1 MLFEPTTLAATAT
14 AIAEAIASLGGDP
27 KRAFQRAG
35 LDMAEMQK
43 PGARYPFRSMIRL
56 WEEARIEAAD
66 PCIGLFVAR
75 KLKPQALHALGL
87 AWLSSSTL
95 MSGLQRMVRY
105 ARIANTSLRFRIEP
119 DGERVKLVAEFQTH
133 GLPPPPEAAD
143 ALLAVVVRMCRLM
156 TDNSF
161 APLLVTFTH
170 EDNGHMEQYIDTFQA
185 PVLWAKS
192 ENALYFDARVLA
204 QPIPAGNE
212 ELATETGRIAERYL
226 ATLDPE
232 RVQDRVRKILL
243 ILLPSG
249 EVDQEAVA
257 KTLHRSVSS
266 LQRQLRAEGASYR
279 QILDETRVTLA
290 QQFVREKRYS
300 LGQIAYLLGF
310 SDQANF
316 SRAFKRWTGHTPT
329 QFRVS

>member
-1 MLFEPTTLAATAT
+1 
-14 AIAEAIASLGGDP
+14 
-27 KRAFQRAG
+27 
-35 LDMAEMQK
+35 
-43 PGARYPFRSMIRL
+43 
-56 WEEARIEAAD
+56 
-66 PCIGLFVAR
+66 
-75 KLKPQALHALGL
+75 
-87 AWLSSSTL
+87 
-95 MSGLQRMVRY
+95 
-105 ARIANTSLRFRIEP
+105 
-119 DGERVKLVAEFQTH
+119 
-133 GLPPPPEAAD
+133 
-143 ALLAVVVRMCRLM
+143 
-156 TDNSF
+156 
-161 APLLVTFTH
+161 
-170 EDNGHMEQYIDTFQA
+170 MEQYIDTFQA

>member
-14 AIAEAIASLGGDP
+14 AIADAIESLGGDP
-27 KRAFQRAG
+27 KRAFTRAG
-35 LDMAEMQK
+35 LDMDEMQK
-43 PGARYPFRSMIRL
+43 PGARYPFRAMTRL
-56 WEEARIEAAD
+56 WKEARIEAND
-66 PCIGLFVAR
+66 PCIGLFAAR

-95 MSGLQRMVRY
+95 QNGLQRMVRY
-105 ARIANTSLRFRIEP
+105 AHIANTSLRFRLEP
-119 DGERVKLVAEFQTH
+119 AGEQVKLIAEFR
-133 GLPPPPEAAD
+133 GSDLEVPPEAVD

-156 TDNSF
+156 TDNRF

-170 EDNGHMEQYIDTFQA
+170 EDNGHMEQYIDMFQA
-185 PVLWAKS
+185 PVLWSKS
-192 ENALYFDARVLA
+192 ENALYFDAAALA
-204 QPIPAGNE
+204 QPVAAGNE

-226 ATLDPE
+226 ATLDLE
-232 RVQDRVRKILL
+232 RVQDRVRQILL
-243 ILLPSG
+243 KLLPSG

-266 LQRQLRAEGASYR
+266 LQRQLKAEGASYR
-279 QILDETRVTLA
+279 QILDETRVSLA
-290 QQFVREKRYS
+290 QQFVRERRYS
-300 LGQIAYLLGF
+300 LGQIAFLLGF

-329 QFRVS
+329 AFRAS